1 MCLSNLSSCEL
12 VSLANALSVLVSKDL
27 KSEDLVVLAAF
38 FTSFADNLALL
49 SIKKD

>member
-1 MCLSNLSSCEL
+1 MCLSNLSNCEL

-27 KSEDLVVLAAF
+27 NSEDLAILAAF

-49 SIKKD
+49 SLKKD